1 MKQTFQ
7 FLLTLLLAVFILAPS
22 VHAQKKSKRK
32 KGPSG
37 KVVFYGVDF
46 SQARFIGKEGFTDPP
61 ELQENFLP
69 KWNHLIINEEEKYD
83 VKKALNKSNLEYYFD
98 VVTERNAAVDPEVL
112 VTNSNHSISKEDVTK
127 VVAGLGSEAH
137 TSGLGAVIVVESF
150 DKRSDI
156 GTMWL
161 TTFDI
166 ATLTVKKTQ
175 RMSAK
180 ARGFG
185 IRNYWARTIFEVLED
200 AQKKF

>member
-7 FLLTLLLAVFILAPS
+7 FLLTLTLMVFVLSPS
-22 VHAQKKSKRK
+22 VHAQKKSKK

-37 KVVFYGVDF
+37 KVIFYGVDF
-46 SQARFIGKEGFTDPP
+46 TKARLIGKEGFTNPTALKD
-61 ELQENFLP
+61 EFLS

-83 VKKALNKSNLEYYFD
+83 VKKALNKSSLEYYFD
-98 VVTERNAAVDPEVL
+98 VVAERNSEIDPDVL
-112 VTNSNHSISKEDVTK
+112 VTNSNHSISKEDVIN
-127 VVAGLGSEAH
+127 VVAGLGSETH
-137 TSGLGAVIVVESF
+137 TSGLGAVIVIESF
-150 DKRSDI
+150 DKRSEL

-166 ATLTVKKTQ
+166 ETLTVKKTQ

-185 IRNYWARTIFEVLED
+185 VRNFWARTIFEVLED
-200 AQKKF
+200 ARKKF